1 VNRGSLLSS
10 EEYIKGAAMT
20 PATGMDMGGGLGI
33 SSLLAFYS
41 NGIQDKTDFK
51 TARKL
56 LPRQNDNADQKETGW
71 QDY

>member
-1 VNRGSLLSS
+1 
-10 EEYIKGAAMT
+10 MT